1 MIYLLD
7 TNVVSQSSKPK
18 PSANILAWLR
28 SVDDHELC
36 ISAMTVRELRY
47 GAERATAAGHPA
59 AAAIT
64 QGVDAVIAAYA
75 GRILPIDEAVA
86 AVWGRMLAERDGDEE
101 DTALAATA
109 LVNGLTLVTAN
120 IKDVTDRGV
129 PLLNPSR
136 SPPKAT
142 PA

>member
-47 GAERATAAGHPA
+47 GAERATAADHPA

-86 AVWGRMLAERDGDEE
+86 AVWGRMLAERDSDEE

-109 LVNGLTLVTAN
+109 LV
-120 IKDVTDRGV
+120 
-129 PLLNPSR
+129 
-136 SPPKAT
+136 
-142 PA
+142 

>member
-47 GAERATAAGHPA
+47 GAERATAADHPA

-64 QGVDAVIAAYA
+64 QGVDAVIAATASRAPSIQVSLA
-75 GRILPIDEAVA
+75 G
-86 AVWGRMLAERDGDEE
+86 
-101 DTALAATA
+101 
-109 LVNGLTLVTAN
+109 
-120 IKDVTDRGV
+120 
-129 PLLNPSR
+129 S
-136 SPPKAT
+136 
-142 PA
+142 